1 MILRMKRAPL
11 AAVLIASSWLAG
23 AWSGSY
29 LVTAAAIILGLVLPA
44 LAAVGRRGPKAARH
58 LAVGLSTIAAMLV
71 LVLLVL
77 RPGGLSGPRALEI
90 ELLLLAVG
98 SLTVP
103 LLYAAT
109 FGANGSTRR

>member
-11 AAVLIASSWLAG
+11 AAVLIASSWCAG
-23 AWSGSY
+23 TWSGSY
-29 LVTAAAIILGLVLPA
+29 PVTAAATILGLVLPA
-44 LAAVGRRGPKAARH
+44 LAAAGRRAPEPARH
-58 LAVGLSTIAAMLV
+58 LAAGLSAIAATLV
-71 LVLLVL
+71 VVLLLL

-109 FGANGSTRR
+109 FGAGGSTRR